1 MQTKSTLFPNRYQYF
16 SKFWVF
22 FGEKKTDFR
31 PKKCFSAKLENGH
44 FSVIPTRTRSV
55 VILGHFL
62 MAWTVPPSFVDDG
75 PKLRVLILTK
85 CYKPEMAKNQ
95 GEPRKMTHS
104 SETEVLLHPLKKWIF
119 GPKRAR
125 FLAQIWHFWLN
136 ISIFGPFGPMPDQK
150 TMGARCL
157 GVFSVTWVPKVLLPP
172 IKIRIFGPKTA
183 IFAPKSNMLS

>member
-125 FLAQIWHFWLN
+125 FLAQIRHFWLN
-136 ISIFGPFGPMPDQK
+136 ISIFGPFDPMPDQK
-150 TMGARCL
+150 TTRK
-157 GVFSVTWVPKVLLPP
+157 KVRRWFFCYVGTKTFTYSH
-172 IKIRIFGPKTA
+172 KIRILGP
-183 IFAPKSNMLS
+183 